1 MTLYSSVNIMIYEYI
16 MRIKIVR
23 KQFREL
29 NIVLMQHQKRKKT
42 ISKKRKASNPSR
54 RSEYAHYQP
63 NNSLTK
69 YCEKVLGIN
78 SKDSAKG

>member
-1 MTLYSSVNIMIYEYI
+1 
-16 MRIKIVR
+16 
-23 KQFREL
+23 
-29 NIVLMQHQKRKKT
+29 MQHQKRKKI

-54 RSEYAHYQP
+54 RSKYAHYQP